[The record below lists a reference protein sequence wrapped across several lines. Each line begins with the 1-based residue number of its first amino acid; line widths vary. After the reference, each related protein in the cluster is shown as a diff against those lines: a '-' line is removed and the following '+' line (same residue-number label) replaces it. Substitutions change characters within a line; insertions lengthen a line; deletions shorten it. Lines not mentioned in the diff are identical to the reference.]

1 MNHRGSDLI
10 QPMMI
15 DLVME
20 QVARAGAST
29 TSQPG
34 GRTLSLIERQPTLST
49 LKYPPVNLPVTNKLK
64 VRGKP

>member
-20 QVARAGAST
+20 QVARAGALT
-29 TSQPG
+29 TSGHSWRTFSLIKRQPSL
-34 GRTLSLIERQPTLST
+34 LSLE
-49 LKYPPVNLPVTNKLK
+49 YPPVNFPVTNEVK